1 MFLFCFFVLLI
12 ILLDIRHQS
21 KKCRV
26 RKKYKDKTTGPTVK
40 LIYNIQKYVFMQ
52 EKLVI
57 EDKHP
62 RIKIIIDVIYY
73 QPIIIM
79 NIPIIIIHLVFLS

>member
-1 MFLFCFFVLLI
+1 M
-12 ILLDIRHQS
+12 
-21 KKCRV
+21 

-40 LIYNIQKYVFMQ
+40 LICSIQKYVFMQ

-62 RIKIIIDVIYY
+62 RIKIIIDL
-73 QPIIIM
+73 M
-79 NIPIIIIHLVFLS
+79 RLSTDNNNEYPNNHHSSGLS